1 MRSSVAQ
8 YYQDVQC
15 AGAPM
20 QRVMIIGQPGS
31 GKSTLARAMGKHTG
45 LPVIHI
51 DTIHW
56 QPGWVE
62 RNADEKTRL
71 CHEAEARDQWVF
83 EGGHSATWDNRIARA
98 DLLIWID
105 RSPVL
110 RFWRVFLRTL
120 TQRGSTRPDLPE
132 DCPEQLKNLLDLFNF
147 MWTTRKSARAKMRQL
162 AATAPSTCRVVCL
175 RSNRQTRQFLSSI
188 RDVRCGQ
195 SS

>member
-1 MRSSVAQ
+1 
-8 YYQDVQC
+8 
-15 AGAPM
+15 M
-20 QRVMIIGQPGS
+20 QRVMIVGQPGS
-31 GKSTLARAMGKHTG
+31 GKSTLAREMGKHTG

-71 CHEAEARDQWVF
+71 CHEVEARDQWIF

-105 RSPVL
+105 RSSGL
-110 RFWRVFLRTL
+110 RFWRVLLRTL
-120 TQRGSTRPDLPE
+120 IQRGRRRPDLPE
-132 DCPEQLKNLLDLFNF
+132 DCPEQLGKLPEFFNF
-147 MWTTRKSARAKMRQL
+147 MWTTRKSARAKMKQL

-188 RDVRCGQ
+188 GEAPCVNSSRKVQVPAKPLRD
-195 SS
+195 